1 MNDKKKVI
9 VTDNL
14 FENLSIEKAILEPLG
29 LEVVDCQCRTP
40 ETLIPA
46 AANADFVLTQFA
58 PVNAQVIAAMTR
70 CRVIVRYGIGV
81 DNVDLK
87 AAAAKNIPVCNVPD
101 YCIDEVA
108 DHTLALILATTRQV
122 FPTAV
127 AVKSGRWK
135 TPVPFT
141 AMHALK
147 NMTVGLIGLG
157 KIGREVA
164 YRLKAFKCPLIAFDP
179 AISPDKISAA
189 GCRPV
194 ELERLYTESDI
205 ISLHCP
211 STEKTHYMINAKSLS
226 AMRRGVII
234 VNSSRGTLIKTP
246 DLAEA
251 LRVGKVSAAALDVT
265 DPEPINTD
273 SPLLG
278 MDNVIITSHVA
289 SVSPNA
295 VKNLREQVAEIV
307 VLAAKGKK
315 LPNIVNGVS

>member
-1 MNDKKKVI
+1 MNDKKIVV

-46 AANADFVLTQFA
+46 LANAAFVMTQFS

-108 DHTLALILATTRQV
+108 DHTLALILAATRQI
-122 FPTAV
+122 FPTV
-127 AVKSGRWK
+127 VTVKSGRWK
-135 TPVPFT
+135 TPVAFT

-147 NMTVGLIGLG
+147 NMTVGLVGLG

-164 YRLKAFKCPLIAFDP
+164 SRLKAFKCSLVGFDP
-179 AISPDKISAA
+179 AMAPDRISAA

-194 ELERLYTESDI
+194 ELERLYAESDI

-211 STEKTHYMINAKSLS
+211 STEKTRYMINATSLS

-234 VNSSRGTLIKTP
+234 VNTSRGTLIKTP

-251 LRVGKVSAAALDVT
+251 LRMGKVSAAALDVT

-289 SVSPNA
+289 SVSPDA
-295 VKNLREQVAEIV
+295 VKNLREQVSGIIAMAVRGE
-307 VLAAKGKK
+307 K
-315 LPNIVNGVS
+315 LPNVVNGVK